1 MKQEMICITCPM
13 SCHLLIEVE
22 GKQVIEVTGNTC
34 PRGKEYAINEM
45 TNPVRVLTSTVII
58 ENALYP
64 RLPVITSKP
73 IPKDKMMDVMREID
87 KIKVQAPIN
96 VKDVIIQDVCSL
108 GVDILASRSMNK
120 MEHDVN
126 DDKY

>member
-13 SCHLLIEVE
+13 SCHLQIEVE
-22 GKQVIEVTGNTC
+22 GKQVIEVTGNAC

-96 VKDVIIQDVCSL
+96 VKDVIIQNVCSL

-120 MEHDVN
+120 MEHEVN